1 MIAVLQRV
9 LYSSVEIEGK
19 IVSEID
25 KGLNILLG
33 ILKEDTKED
42 IDKLVKKI
50 VNLRIFEDN
59 NGKMNLSL
67 LDTKREVLVVSQF
80 TLAANVK
87 KGRRPSFDNAMEPKK
102 AKEFYQNFCEKLREF
117 TQVKEGVFKA
127 TMKVTIIND
136 GPVTFVLNSKDLN

>member
-50 VNLRIFEDN
+50 VNLRIFEDEN
-59 NGKMNLSL
+59 RKMNLSL

-87 KGRRPSFDNAMEPKK
+87 KGRRPSFDNAMEPEK
-102 AKEFYQNFCEKLREF
+102 AKEFYQNFCKKLREF
-117 TQVKEGVFKA
+117 TEVKEGVFKA

>member
-102 AKEFYQNFCEKLREF
+102 AKEFYQDFCKKLREF
-117 TQVKEGVFKA
+117 TEVKEGVFKA
-127 TMKVTIIND
+127 TMKVTIVND

>member
-102 AKEFYQNFCEKLREF
+102 AKEFYQDFCKKLREF

-127 TMKVTIIND
+127 TMKVTIVND